1 MNFLLEVGT
10 EEIPAGY
17 IAGAAKQLWEFL
29 QKGLQECELGF
40 GQVKVF
46 DTPRRLAVSIAGLA
60 KAQEDKLVEKVGPS
74 LEVAYLPDGK
84 SLSKAGEGFLRSSG
98 CDASQICVVD
108 GKKGKSICVKYERKG
123 KSSKE
128 ILTSLATEAIEKVSF
143 PKSMK
148 WGSGSF
154 FFARPIRWLV
164 ALLDDEVLDVQ
175 VAGVKAGRVTYSHRE
190 FGGEHILPDVGSY
203 EQALLDGR
211 VIVDRKR
218 RMESILE
225 QFAQL
230 DVDVVD
236 DDKLM
241 SLVCDI
247 VEYPVVMVG
256 EFEQR
261 FLLLPEKIIVTTL
274 CEHQKC
280 FATRQDGKLVNKFV
294 FVSNGKKE
302 NEQTII
308 LGNQKVAKA
317 RLSDAE
323 FFYKEDTKQ
332 SLLDYYPDLGDV
344 TFQRDLGS
352 LLSKVQRVESVC
364 NYLAKKLDLTMSD
377 ELCLAAKLCK
387 CDLVTT
393 MLGEKEFTKLQGY
406 IGKEYAVSS
415 GVSQQV
421 AEAIEEHYLPKGL
434 GGELPKGTLGAVLA
448 IADKLDTLCG
458 IVGIGMLPTGSADP
472 FALRRA
478 ATGICRIVLDRGYD
492 LELVDAVRECFALQ
506 PDSVDKK
513 HAEFVIDYLLQR
525 AKYVFGQKKVE
536 ADLLHALL
544 DGSKSLNL
552 LETKEK
558 LAVLQPMKCSAEFLQ
573 LVLACKRIDNILAGT
588 QPRGKVLPELLQE
601 KQEKELYDAYSKL
614 ELESEKDFAQVIEDL
629 VGFCGFIE
637 RFFDK
642 IMVNAEDEKLKMN
655 RCNLLAEISASI
667 KKIVD
672 LSKIEAGELK

>member
-17 IAGAAKQLWEFL
+17 IAGAVQQLRDFL
-29 QKGLQECELGF
+29 QKGLQESELGF
-40 GQVKVF
+40 QEIKVF
-46 DTPRRLAVSIAGLA
+46 STPRRLAVCIAGIP

-74 LEVAYLPDGK
+74 VKVAYLPDGK

-108 GKKGKSICVKYERKG
+108 GKKGKNICVNYERKG

-128 ILTSLATEAIEKVSF
+128 ILTALVRDAIGKVNF

-148 WGSGSF
+148 WGDGSF

-164 ALLDDEVLDVQ
+164 ALLDNEILDVE
-175 VAGVKAGRVTYSHRE
+175 VAGVQAGRVTFSHRE
-190 FGGEHILPDVGSY
+190 FGGKHSLADPREY

-211 VIVDRKR
+211 VIADRTK

-225 QFAQL
+225 QFERL
-230 DVDVVD
+230 DVEVVD
-236 DDKLM
+236 DSKLM
-241 SLVCDI
+241 NLVCDI

-256 EFEQR
+256 EFEEK

-280 FATRQDGKLVNKFV
+280 FATREDGKLVNKFV

-302 NEQTII
+302 NEEII
-308 LGNQKVAKA
+308 IVGNQKVAKA

-332 SLLDYYPDLGDV
+332 SLLDYYSDLGEV

-352 LLSKVQRVESVC
+352 LLSKVQRVENVC
-364 NYLAKKLDLTMSD
+364 NYLSEKLDLLERED
-377 ELCLAAKLCK
+377 LHLAAKLCK

-406 IGKEYAVSS
+406 IGRQYALSA
-415 GVSQQV
+415 GVSQSV

-434 GGELPKGTLGAVLA
+434 GGDLPKGDLGAVLA
-448 IADKLDTLCG
+448 IADKMDTLCG

-492 LELVDAVRECFALQ
+492 LDLVDVVKECFAQQ

-513 HAEFVIDYLLQR
+513 HTDFVIDYLRQR
-525 AKYVFGQKKVE
+525 VKYVFGQRKVG

-544 DGSKSLNL
+544 DGSKTLSLV
-552 LETKEK
+552 ETQKK
-558 LAVLQPMKCSAEFLQ
+558 LSVLQPMKSSQEFLQ

-588 QPRGKVLPELLQE
+588 SPKGKVLEALLQE
-601 KQEKELYDAYSKL
+601 EEEKELFAAYTKL
-614 ELESEKDFAQVIEDL
+614 DLDSERDFAEVIEDL

-655 RCNLLAEISASI
+655 RWNLLADISASI

-672 LSKIEAGELK
+672 LNKIEAGELK